1 MPFKK
6 GQSGNPSGRPLKN
19 RAFTDIL
26 ERAGA
31 NTVEYNGKK
40 LSGKRLLGVL
50 VWQGATIGEITLPD
64 GKVLKLSPRDWMD
77 MVKWLYAQIDGPPKS
92 EFDVTS
98 GGEAILKVMYV
109 NDWRTHT
116 TIPAPGTEESAE

>member
-6 GQSGNPSGRPLKN
+6 GTSGNPSGRPPKN

-40 LSGKRLLGVL
+40 ISGKRLLSVL
-50 VWQGATIGEITLPD
+50 VWQGLTTGEITLPD

-77 MVKWLYAQIDGPPKS
+77 MVKWVYAQIDGPPKA
-92 EFDVTS
+92 EVDLTS
-98 GGEAILKVMYV
+98 AGEALRIVVEYADSKA
-109 NDWRTHT
+109 DT
-116 TIPAPGTEESAE
+116 TEAA